1 MPTIGFSDLR
11 KGAVMEID
19 GQPYEVLD
27 YQKHKMQQ
35 RAPVTRIKMRN
46 LFSGAVTEKTFQAYH
61 TTFTTVDIETR
72 ESQYLYN
79 DGSFYHFMDLDGYE
93 QFELSEE
100 KMGDSLNFLK
110 DQAIVEISFYKGT
123 LLSVKMPTFVNL
135 IVSDSPPGLKGDT
148 AQGGTK
154 PATLETGF
162 ELNVPLFIKEGETIK
177 VDTRTGTY
185 VERANS

>member
-1 MPTIGFSDLR
+1 
-11 KGAVMEID
+11 MEID

-46 LFSGAVTEKTFQAYH
+46 LFSGAVTEKAFQAYH

-162 ELNVPLFIKEGETIK
+162 ELNVPLFIKEGDTIK

-185 VERANS
+185 AERATT

>member
-61 TTFTTVDIETR
+61 TTFTTEY
-72 ESQYLYN
+72 Q
-79 DGSFYHFMDLDGYE
+79 
-93 QFELSEE
+93 
-100 KMGDSLNFLK
+100 
-110 DQAIVEISFYKGT
+110 ISFWDRSPDFAWSYKCL
-123 LLSVKMPTFVNL
+123 LLS
-135 IVSDSPPGLKGDT
+135 S
-148 AQGGTK
+148 
-154 PATLETGF
+154 
-162 ELNVPLFIKEGETIK
+162 GEN
-177 VDTRTGTY
+177 RGSG
-185 VERANS
+185 RRCFQ